1 MSQRLPR
8 VTADDV
14 IKALEK
20 LGFGLS
26 RQSGSHRIYKNP
38 QGRRVTVPY
47 HKGKALHHKVLKSV
61 LKDAEL
67 SVDEF
72 LKFL

>member
-8 VTADDV
+8 VTTDDV
-14 IKALEK
+14 INALEK

-38 QGRRVTVPY
+38 QGKRVTVPY
-47 HKGKALHHKVLKSV
+47 HKGKTLHPKILRSIV
-61 LKDAEL
+61 KDVGISL
-67 SVDEF
+67 DEF

>member
-1 MSQRLPR
+1 LSQRLPR
-8 VTADDV
+8 VTTDDV
-14 IKALEK
+14 INALEK

-38 QGRRVTVPY
+38 QGKRVTVPY
-47 HKGKALHHKVLKSV
+47 HKGKTLHPKILRSIV
-61 LKDAEL
+61 KDVGISL
-67 SVDEF
+67 DEF